1 MEAAS
6 DPMKTIYSNDEDLLE
21 LLAYSFGEGCFPVS
35 GLSNDLKIGF
45 FKTDHATQTD
55 ESEILALKELS
66 DSLASVFKEI
76 HVVKRDLE
84 CSKMSLEAGYDLKMQ
99 EQSLVLYKRMN
110 DQITVLET
118 LHRQKIQTLCSSF
131 KQQLSDALTKMKAE
145 YKKYYA
151 KLAEEKRMK
160 VPGPLGMASVKLK
173 EKDFII
179 ASLKAKVADFEDLEE
194 NRLFNFE
201 MDEDAEKE
209 LILIQNEEL
218 KNELNYL
225 LRKNEQLTDILDMRD
240 EQIQDLDT
248 NFKKLKIQ
256 NETVETAVQKFMNA
270 EEKLKKELESEKI
283 RAKQLLEEQ
292 KSRMDGKLFAT
303 MMKMEARD
311 KAAKD
316 IELTLKAKEALI
328 AKQKSYIIETKESK
342 DTKETKEVKETHL
355 DTSQALLELK
365 LLKKLDKQQKE
376 LILGLNKEL
385 QRTNQAWEKKFN
397 ILRRSL
403 FAVKDEMFMRCS
415 MQRQTASIR
424 NSNMNYAPED
434 PVGIVSQAN
443 QSLVGSPYMPL
454 PQIGSSP
461 SQLALRTN
469 VDKTSSGSAL
479 GIFNLTAE
487 GQKLHLEGKFQV
499 SGDQEEAL
507 VSEIAPFPSPP
518 QRQEEE

>member
-118 LHRQKIQTLCSSF
+118 LHRQ
-131 KQQLSDALTKMKAE
+131 
-145 YKKYYA
+145 KYYA

-342 DTKETKEVKETHL
+342 DTKETKEVKKETHL